1 MRDAVMEQVPAETT
15 WIAPLTTVQI
25 VEVVEAKATGYELP
39 ALLVATKVCGLL
51 VIVIAVGWVKV
62 MV

>member
-1 MRDAVMEQVPAETT
+1 MEQVPSETT
-15 WIAPLTTVQI
+15 VRVVPLIEQAGD
-25 VEVVEAKATGYELP
+25 VVVKVTGYELP

>member
-1 MRDAVMEQVPAETT
+1 MAVKVVPLIEQAED
-15 WIAPLTTVQI
+15 
-25 VEVVEAKATGYELP
+25 EVVKLTRYEPP

-51 VIVIAVGWVKV
+51 AIVIAVGDLKV

>member
-1 MRDAVMEQVPAETT
+1 MEQVPAETT
-15 WIAPLTTVQI
+15 VRVVPLIEQAGD
-25 VEVVEAKATGYELP
+25 VVVKVTGYEPP

>member
-1 MRDAVMEQVPAETT
+1 MKQVPAETT

-25 VEVVEAKATGYELP
+25 EEVVEVRVTGYEMP
-39 ALLVATKVCGLL
+39 ALLVATKGCGSL
-51 VIVIAVGWVKV
+51 VTVIAVGWVKV

>member
-1 MRDAVMEQVPAETT
+1 MEHVPKATT
-15 WIAPLTTVQI
+15 SIAPLTTLQTE
-25 VEVVEAKATGYELP
+25 EVVEAKVTGYEPP

-51 VIVIAVGWVKV
+51 VLVIAVGWVKV